1 MLKNSSSYVTSPFYA
16 TDCLILRNR
25 FRLLSTRRCIFLH
38 LLLSI
43 KPILENHNWAIT
55 KNLFYD
61 KAIAIFFLCKEP

>member
-1 MLKNSSSYVTSPFYA
+1 MLRISSACVTSPFYA
-16 TDCLILRNR
+16 TDCSILRNR
-25 FRLLSTRRCIFLH
+25 FRLLFRRRCIFLQ